1 MRQVF
6 LSKSG
11 QILVEDAPAPEVG
24 AGEVLVEVAYSLIS
38 TGTETASVASAKADL
53 GERIARAVRLAKLG
67 AQRLQERGLEETL
80 RKARVREGISAPM
93 GYSVAGVVR
102 AVGSEVADLAAGQ
115 RVAAAGSA
123 YAHHAEVVAVP
134 RNLVVPVPEPVG
146 LREASFATVGAIAL
160 QGVRRAMPQ
169 VGETAVVIGLGLVG
183 QLTVQILGAAGC
195 RVVGVDPRADR
206 VELARRGPGGL
217 VAGCGP
223 DSSDVERAVAEAT
236 GGIGADVVLLCAGT
250 ASSEPANTA
259 LRVVRQRG
267 RVVVVGAVGMELSR
281 EPFYRKEVEFTI
293 SCSYGPGR
301 YDPTYEEGGLDYPV
315 AFVRWTENR
324 NLAGF
329 LDLVARG
336 RIDPASLLASEH
348 EIEDAPE
355 AFRKEIETNYPLY
368 RSPPPLDD
376 QRPNET
382 SWTYF
387 RKVTPVGP

>member
-146 LREASFATVGAIAL
+146 LR
-160 QGVRRAMPQ
+160 
-169 VGETAVVIGLGLVG
+169 
-183 QLTVQILGAAGC
+183 
-195 RVVGVDPRADR
+195 
-206 VELARRGPGGL
+206 
-217 VAGCGP
+217 
-223 DSSDVERAVAEAT
+223 
-236 GGIGADVVLLCAGT
+236 
-250 ASSEPANTA
+250 
-259 LRVVRQRG
+259 
-267 RVVVVGAVGMELSR
+267 
-281 EPFYRKEVEFTI
+281 
-293 SCSYGPGR
+293 
-301 YDPTYEEGGLDYPV
+301 
-315 AFVRWTENR
+315 
-324 NLAGF
+324 
-329 LDLVARG
+329 
-336 RIDPASLLASEH
+336 
-348 EIEDAPE
+348 
-355 AFRKEIETNYPLY
+355 
-368 RSPPPLDD
+368 
-376 QRPNET
+376 
-382 SWTYF
+382 
-387 RKVTPVGP
+387 